1 MLSCSFIDTPP
12 TLTHIDSSY
21 LCHLLLSHGFLVLQV
36 RVAEH
41 TIALVEDVPPLAVL
55 QRLTTLRAGVAL
67 PSATVSPRVG
77 IWKEA
82 S

>member
-1 MLSCSFIDTPP
+1 MEVPILIHD
-12 TLTHIDSSY
+12 L
-21 LCHLLLSHGFLVLQV
+21 LVLQV

-41 TIALVEDVPPLAVL
+41 AIALVEDVPPLAVL

-67 PSATVSPRVG
+67 PSATVSPSPRVG